1 MLQIH
6 GVYKSRATRPLWL
19 VEELAIPFEHV
30 PVIQAYK
37 LSNPLA
43 PDARLNTRTPSF
55 LAINPMG
62 TIPTMVDGDL
72 VLYESMAIT
81 LYLARKHG
89 GPLAP
94 ADLAEDALMTQWSL
108 FGATAIETDA
118 LKISSAAADG
128 RLETEAGRAE
138 ALAVARL
145 LSRPFGVLEE
155 HLSSTGY
162 MVGNRFT
169 VADINLAEVVRYA
182 SAHTPLFEAHPKVRE
197 WLARCQA
204 RPAFKAMWA
213 KRLAEVE

>member
-6 GVYKSRATRPLWL
+6 GVYRSRATRPLWL
-19 VEELAIPFEHV
+19 VGELAIPFEHV

-37 LSNPLA
+37 LASPLA

-72 VLYESMAIT
+72 VLYESMAIN
-81 LYLARKHG
+81 LYLAKKHG

-94 ADLAEDALMTQWSL
+94 ANLAEDALMTQWSL

-118 LKISSAAADG
+118 LKISSAAAEG

-145 LSRPFGVLEE
+145 LSRPFGVLEK
-155 HLSSTGY
+155 HLSANDY

-182 SAHTPLFEAHPKVRE
+182 SAHTPLFEAHPRVRE
-197 WLARCQA
+197 WLGRCQA
-204 RPAFKAMWA
+204 RPAFKAMWE
-213 KRLAEVE
+213 KRTAETE